1 MPLLEVGD
9 PLAHRALDALV
20 RAEASVRRALVAE
33 LERQGASAAG
43 FSALVVLT
51 SAGGRLE
58 LKTLRR
64 RLGWS
69 KANATEVTATLEAR
83 GLVARRRL
91 AGDRRAVLLSLTPA
105 GAELVERLFPGHA
118 ERVRSTFAPLDERE
132 KRSLASLC
140 RKLAA

>member
-20 RAEASVRRALVAE
+20 RAEASVRRALAAE
-33 LERQGASAAG
+33 LEQDGLSAAG
-43 FSALVVLT
+43 FSALVLLT

-58 LKTLRR
+58 LRTLRR
-64 RLGWS
+64 RLKWS
-69 KANATEVTATLEAR
+69 KANATEVTDTLEAR
-83 GLVARRRL
+83 RLVTRRRS
-91 AGDRRAVLLSLTPA
+91 ADDRRAVLVDLTPA
-105 GAELVERLFPGHA
+105 GAEIVERMFPGHT
-118 ERVRSTFAPLDERE
+118 ERVSSKFATLDEEE

>member
-9 PLAHRALDALV
+9 PLAHRALDALL
-20 RAEASVRRALVAE
+20 RAESSVRRALSSA
-33 LERQGASAAG
+33 LEREGLSAAG
-43 FSALVVLT
+43 FSVLVLLT
-51 SAGGRLE
+51 TAGGRLE
-58 LKTLRR
+58 LRTARR

-83 GLVARRRL
+83 GFVARRPL
-91 AGDRRAVLLSLTPA
+91 AADRRVLLLHLTPA
-105 GAELVERLFPGHA
+105 GAELVERIFPGHA
-118 ERVRSTFAPLDERE
+118 ERVQTTFARLDEEE

>member
-20 RAEASVRRALVAE
+20 RAEASVRRALAAE
-33 LERQGASAAG
+33 LEEEGLSTAG
-43 FSALVVLT
+43 FSALVLLT

-58 LKTLRR
+58 LRTLRR
-64 RLGWS
+64 RLKWS
-69 KANATEVTATLEAR
+69 KANATEVTDTLQSH
-83 GLVARRRL
+83 GLVIRRRS
-91 AGDRRAVLLSLTPA
+91 ADDRRAVLVDLSPA
-105 GAELVERLFPGHA
+105 GAEIVERIFPGHT
-118 ERVRSTFAPLDERE
+118 ERVSSTFATLDEEE